1 MEIHRKLQTE
11 KELEFFVQFEGVVFG
26 VLKRLTIHPLN
37 PHYDDFTQ
45 IGRLKLVEAYEM
57 YRDDPFIEDNR
68 GRFVGYAF
76 TKIRWA
82 IIDEI
87 RKQSLRQ
94 EREQVWDESFDHTL
108 PASDEEILEFILEN
122 EWLQEVLDPL
132 TEKERQLVIVL
143 CISNMTITAIAKKE
157 RVSRKTIYQRRN
169 KIKEKLQS
177 TLYPQKGLIK

>member
-11 KELEFFVQFEGVVFG
+11 KELEFFIQFEGVVFG

-57 YRDDPFIEDNR
+57 YPDDPFDEEHR

-76 TKIRWA
+76 TKIRWG

-87 RKQSLRQ
+87 RKQNLRQ
-94 EREQVWDESFDHTL
+94 EREQVWDETFDNTL
-108 PASDEEILEFILEN
+108 PSADNDLLEMTLEN
-122 EWLQEVLDPL
+122 EWLQEVLAPL
-132 TEKERQLVIVL
+132 NEKERRLVIDL
-143 CISNMTITAIAKKE
+143 CIYNITITAIAKKE
-157 RVSRKTIYQRRN
+157 NVSRKTIYQRRTN
-169 KIKEKLQS
+169 LKKKLLK
-177 TLYPQKGLIK
+177 TLYPQKGLVK